1 MVKYRASSVAIYAFV
16 CEEKRN
22 HESEM
27 QINFVQ
33 THHKQHGL
41 KFINSLYNKR
51 NSI

>member
-1 MVKYRASSVAIYAFV
+1 MVKYRGSSAASDAFV

-41 KFINSLYNKR
+41 KFIKSLYDKR